1 MKLLASNEGSWSPV
15 MTEPFK
21 PGEGIELPWTVDDRT
36 VPELPTCSNL
46 LQETGTDG
54 EEEVKVVVALVA
66 YEVKYIPCNCF
77 PIGQVSLL
85 AASAAVVRKDL
96 SERSRGQGRATRDID
111 QLQLGAL
118 PLHGARSIDGK
129 S

>member
-1 MKLLASNEGSWSPV
+1 
-15 MTEPFK
+15 MTECTRAANLFQPTTRNW
-21 PGEGIELPWTVDDRT
+21 PG
-36 VPELPTCSNL
+36 
-46 LQETGTDG
+46 
-54 EEEVKVVVALVA
+54 EEVKVVVTLVA